1 VAWALVNKGIAL
13 GELKRHEE
21 AMAVFDEVV
30 RRFGEATE
38 PDLRERV
45 ARALVSKG
53 VVLGQLKR
61 HEEEITVYDE
71 VVRRFGEATEPGLR
85 EQVRRARAN
94 KQSAS
99 LKHEDTP

>member
-1 VAWALVNKGIAL
+1 
-13 GELKRHEE
+13 
-21 AMAVFDEVV
+21 
-30 RRFGEATE
+30 
-38 PDLRERV
+38 V